1 MNVLFTGRG
10 TSGSWQCR
18 GVQLG
23 GELGDVIPKAT
34 DFTGYD
40 LVVLVKRPAKGQIEA
55 IKRSGLP
62 WVWDVVDFYPQPICT
77 KWPKDKA
84 VKWVRDQIDAFDPN
98 AVIWPNRRMAQDCYG
113 PRRHMVLYHHYRPGL
128 CPRSVEDRIRTVGYE
143 GSPKYLGRWL
153 PAIRK
158 ACKRRGWRFTTEGT
172 PQDFDA
178 CVAFRDDAFNGYAQK
193 HWKSNVKL
201 ANCHGAG
208 VPFIGA
214 SEFGYMETATGHE
227 IFCDDI
233 LDLDQCLDLLTDER
247 RRKAQAVPR
256 YSVQQAAEHL
266 HKFLNSVYSYPAI

>member
-1 MNVLFTGRG
+1 
-10 TSGSWQCR
+10 
-18 GVQLG
+18 
-23 GELGDVIPKAT
+23 
-34 DFTGYD
+34 
-40 LVVLVKRPAKGQIEA
+40 
-55 IKRSGLP
+55 
-62 WVWDVVDFYPQPICT
+62 
-77 KWPKDKA
+77 
-84 VKWVRDQIDAFDPN
+84 
-98 AVIWPNRRMAQDCYG
+98 
-113 PRRHMVLYHHYRPGL
+113 
-128 CPRSVEDRIRTVGYE
+128 VEDRIRTVGYE

-227 IFCDDI
+227 IFCDSI
-233 LDLDQCLDLLTDER
+233 ADLDKCLDSLTVER
-247 RRKAQAVPR
+247 RREIHAAFLHSR
-256 YSVQQAAEHL
+256 YSLDQAAADL
-266 HKFLNSVYSYPAI
+266 RTFLKSVY